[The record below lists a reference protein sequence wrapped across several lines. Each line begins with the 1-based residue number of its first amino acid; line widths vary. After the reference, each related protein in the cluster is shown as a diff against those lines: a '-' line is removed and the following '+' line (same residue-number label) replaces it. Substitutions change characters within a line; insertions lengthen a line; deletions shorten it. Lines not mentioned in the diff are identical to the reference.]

1 MFIVISDVTYSQNDR
16 IWEGTEV
23 VLISKL
29 KNRNEYWTKINLS
42 RFKCGFSLAGRLPS
56 RGRANLAVF
65 SFQSTFSTKKK
76 QWKTMFLNGQ
86 KSKEKLRNKR
96 RTTRLER
103 GKFIFIY
110 YPFVLF

>member
-1 MFIVISDVTYSQNDR
+1 MFIVISDVTYSQNDS

-42 RFKCGFSLAGRLPS
+42 RFKCGFLAGRLPS

-65 SFQSTFSTKKK
+65 SFQSTSSKKK
-76 QWKTMFLNGQ
+76 AVENPC
-86 KSKEKLRNKR
+86 S
-96 RTTRLER
+96 
-103 GKFIFIY
+103 
-110 YPFVLF
+110 